1 MIIGEGIVA
10 DRFIDYFL
18 QDDFLLFAG
27 SVHDSQ
33 IEDPAILVKEELEI
47 ESALLKHKNKAFVY
61 FSTCSIQDPAL
72 SGSSYVQHKL
82 RMEQRVKELAKKFY
96 IFRLPN
102 LVGSCST
109 GSNLINFLV
118 SAVREER
125 AFQLWQ
131 NAQRNLIDIDDVH
144 LIVGVALR
152 RRIGENLTIN
162 VANPHN
168 LPTASIVLK
177 IEDYSGLKAQFV
189 SCDKGST
196 YVIDIDEIVP
206 IIDSLAIIFDD
217 NYLDRLLSKYYG
229 YLIAGPKLLSVVVPT
244 YNEEKG
250 IDEFYRRTRDVLDR
264 LSPRF
269 CYEIIFIN
277 DASSDNTLQRLYELA
292 HRDDKVKIVNFS
304 RNFGNQIGITAGI
317 DIARGDGVV
326 IIDDD
331 LQDPPEIIL
340 NFIREWEK
348 GYKVVYGVRP
358 KRAGI
363 SPLFKLTAKLYYRIL
378 NSLSD
383 LKIPNDCGDFRLIDR
398 SVVTVLKKMRE
409 ENRYYRGMVAWAG
422 FSQIGVIYDRD
433 KRFAGVSTFSFK
445 KYINFA
451 LNGLT
456 SFTEKPL
463 YFSSVAGLLITAL
476 SFIMGLSLIVMWI
489 IDPSMTVRGWTSLAV
504 IILFFGGVQLLS
516 VGLLGIYISKIYRE
530 VKQRPLYVI
539 EESINLEKD

>member
-1 MIIGEGIVA
+1 MIIGKGIVA
-10 DRFIDYFL
+10 DRFIDYSL

-27 SVHDSQ
+27 SIHDSQ

-47 ESALLKHKNKAFVY
+47 ESALRTHKNKAFVY

-82 RMEQRVKELAKKFY
+82 RMEQRIKESAKQFY

-109 GSNLINFLV
+109 ESNLINFLV
-118 SAVREER
+118 SAVREGR
-125 AFQLWQ
+125 DFQLWQ

-144 LIVGVALR
+144 SIVGEALR
-152 RRIGENLTIN
+152 QGGGGNRIIN
-162 VANPHN
+162 VANPYN
-168 LPTASIVLK
+168 LPTASIVRK
-177 IEDYSGLKAQFV
+177 IEDYFGLKAKYS
-189 SCDKGST
+189 SCNKGST
-196 YVIDIDEIVP
+196 YAIAIDEIVP
-206 IIDSLAIIFDD
+206 IIDSLAINFDD

-229 YLIAGPKLLSVVVPT
+229 YLTAGPKLLSVVVPT

-264 LSPRF
+264 LAPRF
-269 CYEIIFIN
+269 RYEIIFVN

-292 HRDDKVKIVNFS
+292 SRDVKVKVVSFS
-304 RNFGNQIGITAGI
+304 RNFGNQVGITAGI

-331 LQDPPEIIL
+331 LQDPPEVIL
-340 NFIREWEK
+340 NFIQEWER

-358 KRAGI
+358 KRAGV
-363 SPLFKLTAKLYYRIL
+363 SPLFKLMAKLYYRIIS
-378 NSLSD
+378 SLSD
-383 LKIPNDCGDFRLIDR
+383 TKIPNDCGDFRLIDR
-398 SVVTVLKKMRE
+398 SVITVLKNMKE
-409 ENRYYRGMVAWAG
+409 ENRYYRGMVAWVG
-422 FSQIGVIYDRD
+422 FPQVGVTYDRD

-463 YFSSVAGLLITAL
+463 YFSSVAGLLITSL
-476 SFIMGLSLIVMWI
+476 SFVMALALVAIWI
-489 IDPSMTVRGWTSLAV
+489 IDPSVTIRGWTSLAV

-516 VGLLGIYISKIYRE
+516 VGVLGIYISKIYRE